1 MNEAQMQE
9 PPSDTR
15 PTEQDNEHTPHSGGN
30 PNECAQEEELMGHAV
45 EPRDRQPAVC
55 GKRTRTTAASPDRK
69 ETLNKDAAEMV
80 TRKKMWDCPAN
91 GHGWGGQRCAE

>member
-15 PTEQDNEHTPHSGGN
+15 PTEQENEHTLHSGGN
-30 PNECAQEEELMGHAV
+30 LNECAQEELMGHIV

-55 GKRTRTTAASPDRK
+55 GKLTRTTAASPDRK
-69 ETLNKDAAEMV
+69 KTLNNDAAEMV
-80 TRKKMWDCPAN
+80 TRKKMRDCPAN
-91 GHGWGGQRCAE
+91 SHGCGGQRCAE